1 MKGEKYSE
9 VFIAMGKKY
18 AMALP
23 ELSKYNVNVVF
34 PTCGGPGPKAKALKE
49 WLCKVKGSKV
59 AACHRALQH

>member
-1 MKGEKYSE
+1 
-9 VFIAMGKKY
+9 MGKKY